1 MSNLNKTLGLD
12 QIGLN
17 NVSKIHRNLNVD
29 NLIDEILKNK
39 EGVISST
46 GAPIVDTGKFT
57 GRSPKDKYIVDEP
70 SSNSQIWWGQVNQK
84 IDEKVFD
91 ELFSKVV
98 NYYNS
103 DQNDTYMFDGYAGFD
118 PKYSIN
124 VRIWLKELGR
134 SILFITCS

>member
-84 IDEKVFD
+84 IDE
-91 ELFSKVV
+91 
-98 NYYNS
+98 NI
-103 DQNDTYMFDGYAGFD
+103 DQNFKAFTFLELILSYSEQLPLRNFVCTSHQSKGR
-118 PKYSIN
+118 KYKISY
-124 VRIWLKELGR
+124 
-134 SILFITCS
+134 SS

>member
-91 ELFSKVV
+91 ELF
-98 NYYNS
+98 
-103 DQNDTYMFDGYAGFD
+103 
-118 PKYSIN
+118 
-124 VRIWLKELGR
+124 
-134 SILFITCS
+134 

>member
-29 NLIDEILKNK
+29 NLGDEILKNN

-57 GRSPKDKYIVDEP
+57 EDHLKISTLSMNPHLIHKFGGVKLIKKLMKKFLMSF
-70 SSNSQIWWGQVNQK
+70 SQ
-84 IDEKVFD
+84 
-91 ELFSKVV
+91 
-98 NYYNS
+98 
-103 DQNDTYMFDGYAGFD
+103 
-118 PKYSIN
+118 
-124 VRIWLKELGR
+124 R
-134 SILFITCS
+134 